1 MGEKVVVVVRDGRI
15 SVRRGGS
22 FKGLAGVYRVGRTG
36 GLDEAVEEERAKDI
50 GY

>member
-1 MGEKVVVVVRDGRI
+1 MDEKVVVVLRDGRVI
-15 SVRRGGS
+15 VRRGKS
-22 FKGLAGVYRVGRTG
+22 FKELAGVYRVGRTG